1 MVCVSEIPPHAPH
14 NQILSRNRGRCAKQ
28 SRQALTSDL
37 LAGAAVAAAVN
48 SMVEKEPVI
57 IGGDWTVRSAFVK
70 FVMGDAMRSATRRK
84 KRESSESAS
93 HLTNQHPE
101 KYESKPRAI
110 ATESDAQV
118 ARRPDDEMIR
128 RWTPIGSKIAS
139 KETRT
144 TLIPPPPSD

>member
-1 MVCVSEIPPHAPH
+1 
-14 NQILSRNRGRCAKQ
+14 
-28 SRQALTSDL
+28 
-37 LAGAAVAAAVN
+37 
-48 SMVEKEPVI
+48 MVEKEPVI

-93 HLTNQHPE
+93 HLNQHPE
-101 KYESKPRAI
+101 KYES
-110 ATESDAQV
+110 ESDAQV
-118 ARRPDDEMIR
+118 ARRPDEMIR

-144 TLIPPPPSD
+144 TLIPPPPPD